1 MTAYEIMKIS
11 EHETGPGSE
20 GTKTTEGEGEPKE
33 RHPENRRTCQEADDL
48 GTEHM
53 NIAAARKLNYKGK
66 PPPHTHTRG
75 GQREDNKGQCTVQHP
90 HAQADQLTPS
100 TSGGRATQGKQTED
114 TSKHASAPPPTHT
127 HEPPP

>member
-53 NIAAARKLNYKGK
+53 NIAATRKLNPARLETLPGS
-66 PPPHTHTRG
+66 TTTTSERL
-75 GQREDNKGQCTVQHP
+75 
-90 HAQADQLTPS
+90 QLV
-100 TSGGRATQGKQTED
+100 
-114 TSKHASAPPPTHT
+114 
-127 HEPPP
+127 